1 MIIADE
7 PRNLDDHTPL
17 EGLTDRELINL
28 VESKGDA
35 TPLEE
40 KLVQRMKLLYARWEQ
55 ADEEVGAFLDE
66 AFDGLKAAKD
76 ALLGLQLIK

>member
-1 MIIADE
+1 MINLND

-40 KLVQRMKLLYARWEQ
+40 KLAQRMKILYSKWER
-55 ADEEVGAFLDE
+55 ADEEVGAFIEE
-66 AFDGLKAAKD
+66 AFDNLNAAKNS
-76 ALLGLQLIK
+76 LVSY